1 MENLKDKAKK
11 AIDKKASYAEDLDLN
26 KYKVPALEDNERL
39 NNPSVLGQQE
49 KERMLEVGFVAEEAM
64 RSGSFVQKD
73 NSAIVATS
81 AQPGIEV
88 MRISEALKKYDW
100 LKDYYWKAVEVDK
113 DKYTAHVEAN
123 NADGYF
129 IRSLPGVKSEMPVQT
144 CLYISSANSIQDV
157 HNIIIAEENS
167 ELHIITGCT
176 VDHGADHALHVGVS
190 EFYVKKNATISF
202 TMIHN
207 WSKTTDVRP
216 RTGIIINE
224 NGAYINNYVLM
235 CPVGTIQSYP
245 MARCIGKNATARFN
259 SVIVCPKGSLMDI
272 GGGVLLE
279 AEGSRAEI
287 VARSITTGG
296 EVISRGIMNATA
308 PRVKG
313 HLECTSL
320 IMDEGGISDAIP
332 QLRATVPDVDLT
344 HEAAVGRIDEE
355 EIEYLMARGMSREKA
370 TATIVHG
377 FLNMDIPGLPQV
389 LNDEIKKAVEAAQA
403 GM

>member
-1 MENLKDKAKK
+1 
-11 AIDKKASYAEDLDLN
+11 
-26 KYKVPALEDNERL
+26 
-39 NNPSVLGQQE
+39 
-49 KERMLEVGFVAEEAM
+49 
-64 RSGSFVQKD
+64 
-73 NSAIVATS
+73 
-81 AQPGIEV
+81 
-88 MRISEALKKYDW
+88 
-100 LKDYYWKAVEVDK
+100 
-113 DKYTAHVEAN
+113 
-123 NADGYF
+123 
-129 IRSLPGVKSEMPVQT
+129 VQT

-157 HNIIIAEENS
+157 HNIIIAEEGS

-190 EFYVKKNATISF
+190 EFYVKKDATISF

-216 RTGIIINE
+216 RTGIIIEE
-224 NGAYINNYVLM
+224 NGTYLNNYVLM
-235 CPVGTIQSYP
+235 RPVGTIQSYP
-245 MARCIGKNATARFN
+245 MARCVGKNATARFN
-259 SVIVCPKGSLMDI
+259 SVIVCPKDSLMDI

-287 VARSITTGG
+287 IARSITTGG
-296 EVISRGIMNATA
+296 EVISRGIMSATA
-308 PRVKG
+308 PKVKG

-320 IMDEGGISDAIP
+320 IMDPGGISDAIP

-355 EIEYLMARGMSREKA
+355 EIEYLMSRGMSREKA

-377 FLNMDIPGLPQV
+377 FLNMDITGLPAV
-389 LNDEIKKAVEAAQA
+389 LNDEIKKAIEAAQE

>member
-1 MENLKDKAKK
+1 
-11 AIDKKASYAEDLDLN
+11 
-26 KYKVPALEDNERL
+26 
-39 NNPSVLGQQE
+39 
-49 KERMLEVGFVAEEAM
+49 MLEVGFVAEQAM

-73 NSAIVATS
+73 NSAVIAS
-81 AQPGIEV
+81 SGQPGIEV
-88 MRISEALKKYDW
+88 MRISQALKKYDW

-113 DKYTAHVEAN
+113 DKYTAHVEIN
-123 NADGYF
+123 DADGYF
-129 IRSLPGVKSEMPVQT
+129 IRSLPGVKSDMPIQT

-157 HNIIIAEENS
+157 HNIIIAEEGS

-190 EFYVKKNATISF
+190 EFYVKKDSTISF

-216 RTGIIINE
+216 RTGIIIDE
-224 NGAYINNYVLM
+224 NGTYLNNYVLM
-235 CPVGTIQSYP
+235 RPVGTIQSYP
-245 MARCIGKNATARFN
+245 MARCVGKNAVARFN

-296 EVISRGIMNATA
+296 EVISRGIMSATA
-308 PRVKG
+308 PNVKG

-320 IMDEGGISDAIP
+320 IMDQGGISDAIP
-332 QLRATVPDVDLT
+332 QLRATVPNVDLT

-355 EIEYLMARGMSREKA
+355 EIEYLMSRGMSREKA
-370 TATIVHG
+370 TATIVRG
-377 FLNMDIPGLPQV
+377 FLNMDISGLPAV
-389 LNDEIKKAVEAAQA
+389 LNDEIKKAIETAQE
-403 GM
+403 GI